1 MRTTF
6 SQLKQQLNELQNIIV
21 VHGEDAFLRR
31 RAVGMI
37 KESLGLE
44 FEQFNLDT
52 LTRAPMDEIITS
64 ASVLPFM
71 TGARLVVAEDYHAP
85 DGAEQREREKFKK
98 YAQNPVYST
107 TLVFDVEIC
116 PGVIADL
123 PQVDYVDCKK
133 LPRGMTEKW
142 ITAYCR
148 RQGKVISPYNA
159 RLISEFCLDDMT
171 RISTETE
178 KICCYSDGEIT
189 TEDVELMI
197 EKDSE
202 LKLYEFANEIAVKN
216 ADKAFA
222 LAKGLLA
229 KGNTPPALVSS
240 VYRTFRRMFYSLV
253 SSGMG
258 QKEMASCLGVQ
269 PFAVAKA
276 REIAEKFTQV
286 KLRRALD
293 VCAEADRNA
302 KNGMNG
308 NAVVNYLILR
318 LISL

>member
-1 MRTTF
+1 MQITF
-6 SQLKQQLNELQNIIV
+6 SQLKQQLDKLQNIIV

-31 RAVGMI
+31 RAVSVI
-37 KESLGLE
+37 KEGLGLE
-44 FEQFNLDT
+44 FEQFNVDT
-52 LTRAPMDEIITS
+52 LTRATMDEIVTS

-71 TGARLVVAEDYHAP
+71 TGSRFVVAEDYHAP
-85 DGAEQREREKFKK
+85 DGAEQREREKLKG
-98 YAQNPVYST
+98 YAQNPVYTT
-107 TLVFDVEIC
+107 TLVFDVETC
-116 PGVIADL
+116 PSVIADL
-123 PQVDYVDCKK
+123 PQADYVDCKK
-133 LPRGMTEKW
+133 LPRGMIEKW
-142 ITAYCR
+142 IIAYCR
-148 RQGKVISPYNA
+148 KEGKAISPYNA
-159 RLISEFCLDDMT
+159 RLIAEYCLDDMT
-171 RISTETE
+171 RISSETE
-178 KICCYSDGEIT
+178 KICCYSDNEIT

-202 LKLYEFANEIAVKN
+202 LKLYEFANEIAAKN

-258 QKEMASCLGVQ
+258 QKEMASYLAVQ

-293 VCAEADRNA
+293 ICAEADRNA
-302 KNGMNG
+302 KGGMNG
-308 NAVVNYLILR
+308 NAVINYLILR
-318 LISL
+318 LIAL